1 MERGIIEAM
10 NNSFSTPSRAAG
22 RGLDGL
28 MAKFGAGCAR
38 LLQSFDS
45 GRGRFPEVE
54 IAAQKR
60 VLEKKLLAT
69 GYSRKLALIAVATA
83 FAEPAK
89 PE

>member
-10 NNSFSTPSRAAG
+10 NNSFSTPFSTTGRWLNGLLAKLG
-22 RGLDGL
+22 RGT
-28 MAKFGAGCAR
+28 CR

-60 VLEKKLLAT
+60 LLEKRLLAN